1 MATALASQDP
11 FSMPAKAWFKDPVE
25 HAFKMRESHAGRH
38 AADAEG
44 LCEAAALRNAYAQ
57 WVAAG
62 PEREQRNKV
71 RVMPAT
77 HHTPRL
83 PLAREMP
90 ALGPSCTSTAS
101 TCQ

>member
-57 WVAAG
+57 VR
-62 PEREQRNKV
+62 RE
-71 RVMPAT
+71 
-77 HHTPRL
+77 
-83 PLAREMP
+83 P
-90 ALGPSCTSTAS
+90 ALKTLYVASTAL
-101 TCQ
+101 